1 MFQKRRGRREAG
13 RIVQQE
19 RRRVRIVSKDR
30 FDVFFSSFT
39 REVGGQGEVGTG
51 VPKWFAAGSD
61 CGRCGHSF
69 RPERRSDCSSPKHV
83 AHESSG
89 SGPHHH
95 QHHYDDDDDVDEA
108 AAAAGAAV
116 VVVVAAA
123 AAAAAV
129 LNRHC
134 KAEVGTAGSRRRRAA
149 GLVTFPSAWCDIF
162 LVCFFSFHSFIH
174 SFAMAGVNHV
184 SFQYSKP
191 RSDIEIISYSLFCC
205 CCFALIHSSSFNSV
219 W

>member
-1 MFQKRRGRREAG
+1 MMFPCFEILFSSMKSGKRSLHPSRALISSKRRRRRRGGGKDLMFQKRRGRREAG

-95 QHHYDDDDDVDEA
+95 QHHYDDDDVDEA
-108 AAAAGAAV
+108 AAGAAGAAV
-116 VVVVAAA
+116 VA

-162 LVCFFSFHSFIH
+162 WFVFFFRFIH
-174 SFAMAGVNHV
+174 SFICNGG
-184 SFQYSKP
+184 
-191 RSDIEIISYSLFCC
+191 C
-205 CCFALIHSSSFNSV
+205 
-219 W
+219 